1 MLPRHEQQVV
11 KGKIERLA
19 QCQHDRFLGCAQGR
33 MQRMGTVRA
42 VLHVLSLEPLA
53 GSSAA
58 DVEDLGGLPVRQARI
73 LDLLPDFR
81 GGTGL
86 RVNA

>member
-1 MLPRHEQQVV
+1 METNY
-11 KGKIERLA
+11 
-19 QCQHDRFLGCAQGR
+19 RFLGCSRSYAAY
-33 MQRMGTVRA
+33 GTVRW
-42 VLHVLSLEPLA
+42 VLHIVPLEPLRSGRSRDA
-53 GSSAA
+53 
-58 DVEDLGGLPVRQARI
+58 EDLGGLTIRQARI